1 MMVCKCGTV
10 QPGSATEDFVCDE
23 CLEASDDAKME
34 GLKIRAKVRA
44 KRNGEGIFPRKNRE
58 REGE

>member
-10 QPGSATEDFVCDE
+10 QPGNATEDATDFVCDE
-23 CLEASDDAKME
+23 CLEGTDDAKE
-34 GLKIRAKVRA
+34 KASKIRAKVRA
-44 KRNGEGIFPRKNRE
+44 KRN